1 MNTTRLAILL
11 VALIAGI
18 ASVGLVLRG
27 MASARRAPPVIMAA
41 PPQHPTVQVL
51 VAKRDLNVG
60 EKIGAEDM
68 AWQTW
73 PAEALNPAFITDGP
87 PRTAPTGQI
96 AGKLDIAANA
106 VKAAVSSP
114 SEGPGAALVASV
126 VREKILAN
134 EPIVRTKL
142 VHPGAGGV
150 MAVTLDS
157 GMRAVALP
165 LSAESAAGGFIL
177 PGDHVDVLLTRTL
190 DANTSAAGSN
200 GGQAH
205 ATNIVMRNVRVLAID
220 QNIGAPK
227 STAEVG
233 ATATVECS
241 PEQAEYLVQAKA
253 SGTLTLMLRSYADA
267 AGPAEVG
274 HVTHQAMVDNTVRV
288 FRAGGAASTTASTP
302 TVPQ

>member
-27 MASARRAPPVIMAA
+27 MASARRVPPVIMA
-41 PPQHPTVQVL
+41 PPPAHPIVQVL

-60 EKIGAEDM
+60 EKIAPEDM

-87 PRTAPTGQI
+87 PRTAPTGQL
-96 AGKLDIAANA
+96 AGKIDVAANA
-106 VKAAVSSP
+106 VKAAVNNP
-114 SEGPGAALVASV
+114 SQGAGASLVASI
-126 VREKILAN
+126 VRERILAN

-150 MAVTLDS
+150 MAVTLDP

-165 LSAESAAGGFIL
+165 LTAESAAGGFIL
-177 PGDHVDVLLTRTL
+177 PGDHVDVMLTRSI
-190 DANTSAAGSN
+190 DGNSGSN
-200 GGQAH
+200 NAGGQNH
-205 ATNIVMRNVRVLAID
+205 FTNVVMRNVRVLAID

-233 ATATVECS
+233 ATATVECT
-241 PEQAEYLVQAKA
+241 PEQAEYLVAAKA
-253 SGTLTLMLRSYADA
+253 SGSLTLALRSYADA
-267 AGPAEVG
+267 AGPAELG
-274 HVTHQAMVDNTVRV
+274 LKPHRAMADNTVRI
-288 FRAGGAASTTASTP
+288 FRAGAATSTASTP

>member
-27 MASARRAPPVIMAA
+27 MASARRTPPVVMAA
-41 PPQHPTVQVL
+41 PPPHPTVQVL

-60 EKIGAEDM
+60 EKIGQEDM

-87 PRTAPTGQI
+87 PTTAPTGQL
-96 AGKLDIAANA
+96 AGKLNVAANA

-114 SEGPGAALVASV
+114 AQGAGASLVASI
-126 VREKILAN
+126 VRERILAN
-134 EPIVRTKL
+134 EPIVRSKL

-150 MAVTLDS
+150 MAVTLDP

-177 PGDHVDVLLTRTL
+177 PGDHVDVMLTR
-190 DANTSAAGSN
+190 AVEGN
-200 GGQAH
+200 GGGH
-205 ATNIVMRNVRVLAID
+205 TTNTVMRNVRVLAID

-233 ATATVECS
+233 ATATVQCT

-253 SGTLTLMLRSYADA
+253 SGSLTLMLRSYADA
-267 AGPAEVG
+267 AGPAEIG
-274 HVTHQAMVDNTVRV
+274 HRPHQAVADNSVRV
-288 FRAGGAASTTASTP
+288 FRAGAVSTSNSAPT

>member
-150 MAVTLDS
+150 MAVTLDA

-177 PGDHVDVLLTRTL
+177 PGDHVDVMLTRSV
-190 DANTSAAGSN
+190 DANNNSAGGN
-200 GGQAH
+200 GGGH
-205 ATNIVMRNVRVLAID
+205 TTNIVMRNVRVLAID

-227 STAEVG
+227 NTAEVG
-233 ATATVECS
+233 ATATVECTA
-241 PEQAEYLVQAKA
+241 EQAQYLVQAKA
-253 SGTLTLMLRSYADA
+253 SGSLTLALRSYADA

-274 HVTHQAMVDNTVRV
+274 HVPHQAMADNTVRV
-288 FRAGGAASTTASTP
+288 FRAGGATTSTTASTP

>member
-41 PPQHPTVQVL
+41 PPSHPTVQVL

-68 AWQTW
+68 SWQTW

-87 PRTAPTGQI
+87 PRTAPTGQL

-106 VKAAVSSP
+106 VKSAVSNP
-114 SEGPGAALVASV
+114 SQGAGASLVASI
-126 VREKILAN
+126 VRERILAN
-134 EPIVRTKL
+134 EPIVRSKL

-150 MAVTLDS
+150 MAVTLDP

-165 LSAESAAGGFIL
+165 LTAESAAGGFIL

-190 DANTSAAGSN
+190 DANNN
-200 GGQAH
+200 GGTGSGGGGGGH
-205 ATNIVMRNVRVLAID
+205 ATNTVMKNVRVLAID

-233 ATATVECS
+233 ATATVECT

-274 HVTHQAMVDNTVRV
+274 RMPHQAVADNTVRV
-288 FRAGGAASTTASTP
+288 FRATSASTTAAAPVS
-302 TVPQ
+302 Q